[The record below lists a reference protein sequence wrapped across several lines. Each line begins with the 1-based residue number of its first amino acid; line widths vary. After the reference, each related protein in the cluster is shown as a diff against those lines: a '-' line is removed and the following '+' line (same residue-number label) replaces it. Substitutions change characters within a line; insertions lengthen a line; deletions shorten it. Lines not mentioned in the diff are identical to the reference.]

1 MFVAEKLTLENGR
14 IGLTVFVKIAIPI
27 FFSVG
32 STAMIVRILSH
43 SMS

>member
-1 MFVAEKLTLENGR
+1 MFATEKLTLENGP

-32 STAMIVRILSH
+32 LTAKIVRILSR
-43 SMS
+43 SML